1 MKLNSTVHSLEVRQ
15 VPLYELS
22 VASQAS
28 LENLTTLKILFGI
41 LAPRFG
47 MIQNDRTKKISIL

>member
-1 MKLNSTVHSLEVRQ
+1 MHSLEVRQ